1 MIRLIPT
8 ACPVSNHACRWHLE
22 NLTILM
28 SAIIVRITADDVLP
42 VRVSCCCVALL
53 DGVVAY
59 PLAEQRVLPQLEP
72 VEDLASPQ
80 RHGVRVALTRSHRE
94 RAAVAL
100 AHLHQRPGSLGQ
112 RISASLQTLGVFA
125 HPVSKLRVD
134 SRMGVRH
141 EPPSIDRKVELHRHP
156 AAANVAVGSN
166 GLRQKTHSVAD
177 RRIAATVYSLVDGDH
192 HL

>member
-1 MIRLIPT
+1 MP
-8 ACPVSNHACRWHLE
+8 
-22 NLTILM
+22 
-28 SAIIVRITADDVLP
+28 AIIVRITADDVLP

-59 PLAEQRVLPQLEP
+59 PLAEQRVLPQLEA

-100 AHLHQRPGSLGQ
+100 THLHQRPDSLGQ
-112 RISASLQTLGVFA
+112 RISALSTIQTPRRFA

-134 SRMGVRH
+134 GRVAVRD
-141 EPPSIDRKVELHRHP
+141 EPSSIYRKVELHRHP
-156 AAANVAVGSN
+156 AAADVAVGSN
-166 GLRQKTHSVAD
+166 GLRQKTRSVAAD
-177 RRIAATVYSLVDGDH
+177 RC
-192 HL
+192 